1 MLVCVIHVG
10 ACCVPVEVP
19 TPYIGVT
26 GETWMIGVN
35 VQVQVRLAQK
45 KF

>member
-10 ACCVPVEVP
+10 FCCVPVEVP
-19 TPYIGVT
+19 TPCIGVT
-26 GETWMIGVN
+26 GETWMSGVN
-35 VQVQVRLAQK
+35 VQVRARLAQK